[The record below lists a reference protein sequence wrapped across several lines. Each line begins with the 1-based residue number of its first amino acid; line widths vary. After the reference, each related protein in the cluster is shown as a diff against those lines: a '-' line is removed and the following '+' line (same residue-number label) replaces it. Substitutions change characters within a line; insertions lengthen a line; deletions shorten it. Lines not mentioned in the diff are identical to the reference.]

1 MTRLYIF
8 VAVITTAQIYSI
20 KPSLR
25 FCAGSNHAGG
35 ALEICDDEDL

>member
-8 VAVITTAQIYSI
+8 VVVITIAQIYST